1 MALLL
6 TVLLLLAGGS
16 PHAKP
21 KPKPRPIPILV
32 PGAVAIDYRG
42 GLAVA
47 DRRLNRVVRIDL
59 ATGRRRVLVSGLR
72 DIVNVTYD
80 DQFRLYVGAGD
91 RIYRFDGRRRTLL
104 ASLPGLGGFEVDHDE
119 TIVAALDENRIAFV
133 DTAGKVTI
141 IGGTGAEG
149 YAGDGGPATA
159 ATFSHPRDV
168 VLRIDREVI
177 VADSHNGVLRRIDP
191 AGTVTTVAR
200 GFQAP
205 VALSAGAGNTLF
217 VADAQAGAIYKLS
230 PDGGTRRLVGRA
242 TAPASITVDERDR
255 IYVTELAGA
264 HRLLQITNGR
274 ARVLARGAS

>member
-1 MALLL
+1 MTILL
-6 TVLLLLAGGS
+6 TVLLFLVGGGS
-16 PHAKP
+16 PHV
-21 KPKPRPIPILV
+21 KPKPRPLPILE
-32 PGAVAIDYRG
+32 PGSVAIDYRG

-47 DRRLNRVVRIDL
+47 DRKLNRVVRIDL
-59 ATGRRRVLVSGLR
+59 PTGKRRVLVSGLR

-91 RIYRFDGRRRTLL
+91 RIFRFDGGRRTLL

-119 TIVAALDENRIAFV
+119 TIVAALYENRIAFV
-133 DTAGKVTI
+133 DTAGKVSI

-149 YAGDGGPATA
+149 YTGDGGPATT
-159 ATFSHPRDV
+159 ATFNHPHDV
-168 VLRIDREVI
+168 VLRIDREVV

-191 AGTVTTVAR
+191 AGTVTTIAR
-200 GFQAP
+200 RFKAP

-217 VADAQAGAIYKLS
+217 VADSQAGAIYKLS

-242 TAPASITVDERDR
+242 IAPANITVDERDR

-274 ARVLARGAS
+274 ARVLVRGAS